1 MINVSN
7 EFKTTMTERTDFKP
21 SALFSFQDG
30 RTLTLTDKD
39 FSISNNIVTDGAESR
54 SFPLGVA
61 VGRSIQLEITNYE
74 EQYSD
79 YDFNMAVIRLK
90 LNFQLSDTVESID
103 FGKYTVT
110 EPESYGS
117 TIIVQAVDDMYK
129 ANKDYDTALN
139 FPASL
144 GSLVTDSCRT
154 CGIDIQT
161 AAFKND
167 DFLVQKKPENI
178 THRQFLALA
187 AMLAGGYARMNRQG
201 RLCINTY
208 DLSGFEENPED
219 VDIKTVTPAE
229 NYHIFTLF
237 TSSPSI
243 ATDDVVITGIRTQ
256 DENDKEYF
264 FGEEGYVLEIDNQLI
279 EGMEETAISLIGGI
293 IVGLRFRPFT
303 ADHIAYPVAEFGD
316 LCYVVD
322 RNKNIYQSILT
333 DICFTFY
340 GITTLKCAAD
350 SPLRNSSRMNSE
362 AVKAVTEARKNT
374 EKLLS
379 AYDIAVQTMNQL
391 AANTMGFFSTTVRQP
406 DGSVIA
412 YRHDK
417 PTLAESKVVYKSGI
431 DGFWVTQDFQGT
443 DEATEAAGK
452 WSSGLDSSGN
462 AVLNIL
468 SVIGINFDWARGG
481 AISIEDES
489 GTPIFYANMDTKEVN
504 ISGDTVT
511 IGGKKAPEA
520 IEEALEEAKKARNLN
535 MILDNEYQGIP
546 ADAEGNID
554 PFPEVQTGVQVFYG
568 NTDISA
574 ECSYDIVKAD
584 SVTGNWDSTHRI
596 YTVTGL
602 TADTGWVDIKATY
615 LTAISATKR
624 FNIQKI
630 KDGAPGKDGIDGI
643 DGANGV
649 GVLGAKVTY
658 QTSSSG
664 TTIPTGTWQETI
676 PTVSA
681 GQYLWTRT
689 QFNYSDGSSSSSYS
703 VSRMGTN
710 GSNGKDGTDGENGA
724 DGRGIRST
732 EITYQASSSG
742 TTAPMGTWST
752 SVPGVSEGNYLWTRT
767 VITYT
772 DNTTSVSYSV
782 GRMGKD
788 GAQGIPGSAGED
800 GKTSYFHIKY
810 SAVSNPTSSSQMS
823 ELPNTYIGTYVD
835 FTQADSNNPSDYTW
849 AKFRGDKGADG
860 IPGTN
865 GENGQTSYLH
875 IAYAN
880 NSMGTEGF
888 STTVSADK
896 KYIGQYVDFT
906 QADSTD
912 PGKYSWSK
920 IKGEDGQDGTAAR
933 TYFIEPSATV
943 LKRSQNNTISPNFI
957 EFKAYYRDGNSTE
970 RTAYAGRFKI
980 EETTDGNTWKTLYTS
995 SSNET
1000 SVRHELY
1007 SAVATAADQ
1016 VIVNAN
1022 NDYIGVPRDVVQVRC
1037 TLYEAGGMTNTMDIQ
1052 SVAVVTD
1059 VDALTPLEVLK
1070 LVTQGMEGIYSPD
1083 GIHYYINASAI
1094 MAGILQSIEIISRNG
1109 NEWLRML
1116 DSILTSGNGTDY
1128 NDIDGLLDLSAN
1140 YGDGTYKVVL
1150 EARTSDLILK
1160 AHDLLKFEGAD
1171 DGGLVPFGNVKKIK
1185 CVPNDGRYGYLEV
1198 TLENGQTVIVGDDVI
1213 IDIDSLSRSSNDSIQ
1228 TTIQNQNA
1236 EIESLKKEINEIKQI
1251 IAKGDNL

>member
-7 EFKTTMTERTDFKP
+7 EFKTTMMERTDFKP
-21 SALFSFQDG
+21 SASFSFQDG
-30 RTLTLTDKD
+30 RSLTLTDKD

-61 VGRSIQLEITNYE
+61 VGRSIQIEITNYE
-74 EQYSD
+74 DQYSD

-90 LNFQLSDTVESID
+90 LNFQLSNTTESID
-103 FGKYTVT
+103 YGKYTIT
-110 EPESYGS
+110 EPENYGS

-129 ANKDYDTALN
+129 ADKEYGTTLS

-144 GSLVTDSCRT
+144 GSLVVDSCTT
-154 CGIDIQT
+154 CGIDLQT
-161 AAFKND
+161 ATFKND

-178 THRQFLALA
+178 THRQFLAMA
-187 AMLAGGYARMNRQG
+187 AMLAGGYARINRMG
-201 RLCINTY
+201 RLCINSY
-208 DLSGFEENPED
+208 NLSGFEENPTD
-219 VDIKTVTPAE
+219 VDINTVTPAE
-229 NYHIFTLF
+229 KYHIFTSF
-237 TSSPSI
+237 ISSPSI
-243 ATDDVVITGIRTQ
+243 ATDDVVITGIRTW
-256 DENDKEYF
+256 DDNDQEYL
-264 FGEEGYVLEIDNQLI
+264 FGQNGYVLEIDNQLI
-279 EGMEETAISLIGGI
+279 REKEETAVSLIGEL

-322 RNKNIYQSILT
+322 RNQNVYQSILT

-350 SPLRNSSRMNSE
+350 SPLRNSSKMNSE
-362 AVKAVTEARKNT
+362 YVKAVVEARKNT
-374 EKLLS
+374 EKVFS
-379 AYDIAVQTMNQL
+379 AYDIAVQIMNQL
-391 AANTMGFFSTTVRQP
+391 AANTMGFFSTTVQQP

-417 PTLAESKVVYKSGI
+417 PTLEESKVVYKSGI

-452 WSSGLDSSGN
+452 WSAGLDSSGN

-489 GTPIFYANMDTKEVN
+489 GNSIFYADMDTKEVN
-504 ISGDTVT
+504 ISGDTVI

-546 ADAEGNID
+546 ADSEGNIAS
-554 PFPEVQTGVQVFYG
+554 FPVVQTGVQVFYG

-574 ECSYDIVKAD
+574 DCRYDIVKAD
-584 SVTGNWDSTHRI
+584 SVTGNWDSMQRI

-602 TADTGWVDIKATY
+602 AADTGWVDITATY
-615 LTAISATKR
+615 LTAISVTKR
-624 FNIQKI
+624 FNIQKV
-630 KDGAPGKDGIDGI
+630 KDGAP
-643 DGANGV
+643 
-649 GVLGAKVTY
+649 
-658 QTSSSG
+658 
-664 TTIPTGTWQETI
+664 
-676 PTVSA
+676 
-681 GQYLWTRT
+681 
-689 QFNYSDGSSSSSYS
+689 
-703 VSRMGTN
+703 
-710 GSNGKDGTDGENGA
+710 
-724 DGRGIRST
+724 
-732 EITYQASSSG
+732 
-742 TTAPMGTWST
+742 
-752 SVPGVSEGNYLWTRT
+752 
-767 VITYT
+767 
-772 DNTTSVSYSV
+772 
-782 GRMGKD
+782 GKD
-788 GAQGIPGSAGED
+788 GAQGIPGSSGED

-810 SAVSNPTSSSQMS
+810 SAVPNPTSSSQMTETPS
-823 ELPNTYIGTYVD
+823 AYIGTYVD
-835 FTQADSNNPSDYTW
+835 FTQADSNDPEDYTW
-849 AKFRGDKGADG
+849 SKFQGDNGADG

-880 NSMGTEGF
+880 NDTGTEGF

-896 KYIGQYVDFT
+896 KYIGQYVDFL

-920 IKGEDGQDGTAAR
+920 IKGEDGRDGTAAR

-943 LKRSQNNTISPNFI
+943 IKRSQNNTISPNFI
-957 EFKAYYRDGNSTE
+957 EFKAFYRDGNSAD

-980 EETTDGNTWKTLYTS
+980 EETTDGNNWNTLYTS
-995 SSNET
+995 SSDET
-1000 SVRHELY
+1000 SIRHELY
-1007 SAVATAADQ
+1007 SAVATTAGQ

-1022 NDYIGVPRDVVQVRC
+1022 NNYIAVPRDVVQVRC
-1037 TLYEAGGMTNTMDIQ
+1037 TLYEAGGMTNAIDSQ

-1059 VDALTPLEVLK
+1059 VDALTPLEILQ

-1083 GIHYYINASAI
+1083 GTHFYINASAI

-1116 DSILTSGNGTDY
+1116 DSVLTSGNGTDY
-1128 NDIDGLLDLSAN
+1128 NDIDGILDLSAN
-1140 YGDGTYKVVL
+1140 YGDSTYKVVL

-1171 DGGLVPFGNVKKIK
+1171 DGGLIPFGNVKKIK
-1185 CVPNDGRYGYLEV
+1185 CIPHDYDHYGYLEV
-1198 TLENGQTVIVGDDVI
+1198 TMDNGETVVIGDDLI
-1213 IDIDSLSRSSNDSIQ
+1213 IDIESLSKSSNNSTPTI
-1228 TTIQNQNA
+1228 IQNQNA

>member
-129 ANKDYDTALN
+129 ANKNYDTALN

-279 EGMEETAISLIGGI
+279 EGMEETAISLIGEI

-350 SPLRNSSRMNSE
+350 SPLRNSSKMNSE
-362 AVKAVTEARKNT
+362 AVKAVMEAKKNT

-568 NTDISA
+568 NTDISVD
-574 ECSYDIVKAD
+574 CSYSIVKSD
-584 SVTGNWDSTHRI
+584 SVTGNWDNTRRV

-602 TADTGWVDIKATY
+602 AADTGWVDITASY
-615 LTAISATKR
+615 LSLFSVTKR
-624 FNIQKI
+624 FNIQKV
-630 KDGAPGKDGIDGI
+630 KDGAP
-643 DGANGV
+643 
-649 GVLGAKVTY
+649 
-658 QTSSSG
+658 
-664 TTIPTGTWQETI
+664 
-676 PTVSA
+676 
-681 GQYLWTRT
+681 
-689 QFNYSDGSSSSSYS
+689 
-703 VSRMGTN
+703 
-710 GSNGKDGTDGENGA
+710 
-724 DGRGIRST
+724 
-732 EITYQASSSG
+732 
-742 TTAPMGTWST
+742 
-752 SVPGVSEGNYLWTRT
+752 
-767 VITYT
+767 
-772 DNTTSVSYSV
+772 
-782 GRMGKD
+782 GKD
-788 GAQGIPGSAGED
+788 GAQGIPGSA
-800 GKTSYFHIKY
+800 
-810 SAVSNPTSSSQMS
+810 
-823 ELPNTYIGTYVD
+823 
-835 FTQADSNNPSDYTW
+835 
-849 AKFRGDKGADG
+849 
-860 IPGTN
+860 
-865 GENGQTSYLH
+865 
-875 IAYAN
+875 
-880 NSMGTEGF
+880 
-888 STTVSADK
+888 
-896 KYIGQYVDFT
+896 
-906 QADSTD
+906 
-912 PGKYSWSK
+912 
-920 IKGEDGQDGTAAR
+920 GEDGQDGTAAR

-957 EFKAYYRDGNSTE
+957 EFKAFYRDGNSAE

-980 EETTDGNTWKTLYTS
+980 EETTDGNTWNTLYTS
-995 SSNET
+995 SSNEA

-1016 VIVNAN
+1016 VIVNEN
-1022 NDYIGVPRDVVQVRC
+1022 NNYIGVPRDVIQVRC
-1037 TLYEAGGMTNTMDIQ
+1037 TLYEAGGMTNAMDIQ

-1059 VDALTPLEVLK
+1059 VAALTHEEIFNLLTNNGEIKGIYKEGNQLYISFTYAKGGVLSLGGKTDGNGRQEIFNAKGALIGYIDNTGLNMCGNDGKPITRVVGGKIIQFTEYNKSSDGKETFKGIAFGRKGIYFTNQDIEGWNTSDGVVTEEIPESEVTDEDGEGIEIEVKYIRFISYPKEFDVTNALENIRTNSISVFKRMYVSGESEFWTAPKLYNLSHVTSGGHLVMASDGATIAYLASSSRRYKDHIGEMSAEKAGKLLRLPVVEFKYKDGYLKEGDPLDGKLVPGFYAEDAEKIDPVYCQYNENGEVEDWNYRTMIPAMLK
-1070 LVTQGMEGIYSPD
+1070 L
-1083 GIHYYINASAI
+1083 
-1094 MAGILQSIEIISRNG
+1094 
-1109 NEWLRML
+1109 
-1116 DSILTSGNGTDY
+1116 
-1128 NDIDGLLDLSAN
+1128 
-1140 YGDGTYKVVL
+1140 
-1150 EARTSDLILK
+1150 
-1160 AHDLLKFEGAD
+1160 
-1171 DGGLVPFGNVKKIK
+1171 
-1185 CVPNDGRYGYLEV
+1185 
-1198 TLENGQTVIVGDDVI
+1198 
-1213 IDIDSLSRSSNDSIQ
+1213 
-1228 TTIQNQNA
+1228 IQNQNA
-1236 EIESLKKEINEIKQI
+1236 EIESLKKEINEMKQI

>member
-129 ANKDYDTALN
+129 ANKNYDTALN

-279 EGMEETAISLIGGI
+279 EGMEETAISLIGEI

-350 SPLRNSSRMNSE
+350 SPLRNSSKMNSE
-362 AVKAVTEARKNT
+362 AVKAVMEAKKNT

-568 NTDISA
+568 NTDISVD
-574 ECSYDIVKAD
+574 CSYSIVKSD
-584 SVTGNWDSTHRI
+584 SVTGNWDNTRRV

-602 TADTGWVDIKATY
+602 AADTGWVDITACY
-615 LTAISATKR
+615 LSLYSATKR
-624 FNIQKI
+624 FNIQK
-630 KDGAPGKDGIDGI
+630 
-643 DGANGV
+643 V
-649 GVLGAKVTY
+649 
-658 QTSSSG
+658 
-664 TTIPTGTWQETI
+664 
-676 PTVSA
+676 
-681 GQYLWTRT
+681 
-689 QFNYSDGSSSSSYS
+689 
-703 VSRMGTN
+703 
-710 GSNGKDGTDGENGA
+710 
-724 DGRGIRST
+724 
-732 EITYQASSSG
+732 
-742 TTAPMGTWST
+742 
-752 SVPGVSEGNYLWTRT
+752 
-767 VITYT
+767 
-772 DNTTSVSYSV
+772 
-782 GRMGKD
+782 KD
-788 GAQGIPGSAGED
+788 GAQGEEGEPGE
-800 GKTSYFHIKY
+800 
-810 SAVSNPTSSSQMS
+810 
-823 ELPNTYIGTYVD
+823 
-835 FTQADSNNPSDYTW
+835 
-849 AKFRGDKGADG
+849 
-860 IPGTN
+860 
-865 GENGQTSYLH
+865 
-875 IAYAN
+875 
-880 NSMGTEGF
+880 
-888 STTVSADK
+888 
-896 KYIGQYVDFT
+896 
-906 QADSTD
+906 
-912 PGKYSWSK
+912 
-920 IKGEDGQDGTAAR
+920 AAR

-957 EFKAYYRDGNSTE
+957 EFKAFYRDGNSTE

-980 EETTDGNTWKTLYTS
+980 EETTDGNTWNTLYTS
-995 SSNET
+995 SSNEA

-1016 VIVNAN
+1016 VIVNEN
-1022 NDYIGVPRDVVQVRC
+1022 NNYIGVPRNVIQIRC
-1037 TLYEAGGMTNTMDIQ
+1037 TLYEAGGTTNAMDIQ

-1059 VDALTPLEVLK
+1059 VAALTHEEIFNLLTNNGEIKGIYKEGNQLYISFTYAKGGVLSLGGKTDGNGRQEIFNANGTLIGYIDNTGLNMCDSNGTPNTRIVGGKIIQFTEYSKGADGKEMFQGIAHGRKGMYFTNQDIEGWNTSNGVVVDEIPESEGGDDGSIVVNYIRFLSYPDEFDVTNPLESMRVRNLNVFNDLIVHLSAEFWNPPKLYNLSHVTSGGHLVMASDGATIAYLASSSRRYKDHIGEMSAEKAGKLLRLPVVEFKYKDGYLKEGDPLDGKLVPGFYAEDAEKIDPVYCQYNENGEVEDWNYRTMIPAMLK
-1070 LVTQGMEGIYSPD
+1070 L
-1083 GIHYYINASAI
+1083 
-1094 MAGILQSIEIISRNG
+1094 
-1109 NEWLRML
+1109 
-1116 DSILTSGNGTDY
+1116 
-1128 NDIDGLLDLSAN
+1128 
-1140 YGDGTYKVVL
+1140 
-1150 EARTSDLILK
+1150 
-1160 AHDLLKFEGAD
+1160 
-1171 DGGLVPFGNVKKIK
+1171 
-1185 CVPNDGRYGYLEV
+1185 
-1198 TLENGQTVIVGDDVI
+1198 
-1213 IDIDSLSRSSNDSIQ
+1213 
-1228 TTIQNQNA
+1228 IQNQNA
-1236 EIESLKKEINEIKQI
+1236 EIESLKKEINEMKQI